1 MAKRIPRI
9 TDDFDAFC
17 LDAQAV
23 ADDLLKGDRNESAE
37 KFTKICHD
45 RNLASGDVC
54 LLREEV
60 WQRYA
65 LAREFPRKA

>member
-1 MAKRIPRI
+1 MAKRSNLI
-9 TDDFDAFC
+9 TDDFEAFC
-17 LDAQAV
+17 TDAQAI
-23 ADDLLKGDRNESAE
+23 ADNLLKGNPNEGAE

-45 RNLASGDVC
+45 RNLKSGDVC

-65 LAREFPRKA
+65 LAREFPRKV